1 MTDAEERQARREAQ
15 IERARRINML
25 DYRQLV
31 NFIHRLAAIV
41 PADVDR
47 VLAEFDAN
55 APKPRPE
62 KQLHPVIFYGS
73 DIHRNETGGGLLAYC
88 NVCAS
93 WHEHVDDGAGLAEF
107 ERLVRVHS
115 GIA

>member
-1 MTDAEERQARREAQ
+1 MTPAEEIQARREAQ
-15 IERARRINML
+15 IKRSRRIDAL
-25 DYRQLV
+25 EIGQLV
-31 NFIHRLAAIV
+31 DFVHRLAAIV
-41 PADVDR
+41 PGDVDR

-55 APKPRPE
+55 APRPRAE
-62 KQLHPVIFYGS
+62 KQLHPVTFYGS

-88 NVCAS
+88 NVHTS
-93 WHEHVDDGAGLAEF
+93 WHEHIDDGASLAQL

>member
-1 MTDAEERQARREAQ
+1 MTPAEEIRARREAQ
-15 IERARRINML
+15 VKRSRRIDAL
-25 DYRQLV
+25 DADQLA

-41 PADVDR
+41 PGDIDR

-55 APKPRPE
+55 APRPRTE
-62 KQLHPVIFYGS
+62 KLLHPVIFYGS
-73 DIHRNETGGGLLAYC
+73 DRHRNETGGGLLAYC
-88 NVCAS
+88 NLCVS

-107 ERLVRVHS
+107 QRLVSVHS